1 MDEWNLADLV
11 REISQSVQQTVNSN
25 SKTFVEIRRTVGS
38 TVKGIKDT
46 VLETV
51 DTVKNTAEL
60 PKTPPKPAPY
70 PSQWVDNKLMKRSAP
85 GKITGLLLA
94 LLGAVPGVP
103 IAVALVVSAIL
114 LAVKGLNLGAA
125 VAFLSVGAAGCGV
138 LFGGGLRMRRRALRF
153 EAYRKELRGMSFCSL
168 AHLAQSV
175 GKSERFVVKDIKRMI
190 GLGFFPQA
198 HLDAQE
204 TCLILDH
211 ETYARYLEAEE
222 GRKRREAEDERRRQ
236 RLKNDP
242 KAAELEALLEDGDR
256 VIRQIREANDAIPG
270 EDISQKLFRLE
281 EITSKIFD
289 HVEKHPEKLPEIRKF
304 LNYYLPI
311 TLKLVDAYREFDSQP
326 VQGEH
331 IMSAKAEIR
340 ETLDT
345 INQAFENL
353 LDSLFENAAMDIS
366 TDISALEAML
376 AQEGLTG
383 NDFQN

>member
-11 REISQSVQQTVNSN
+11 REISQSVQETVNSN
-25 SKTFVEIRRTVGS
+25 SKTFVEIRRTVDS

-51 DTVKNTAEL
+51 DTVKNTAAR
-60 PKTPPKPAPY
+60 PKTPSKPAPY
-70 PSQWVDNKLMKRSAP
+70 PYQWADNKLMKRSAP

-94 LLGAVPGVP
+94 LLGAIPGVP
-103 IAVALVVSAIL
+103 IVVALAVSAIL
-114 LAVKGLNLGAA
+114 LTVKGLSFAA
-125 VAFLSVGAAGCGV
+125 TVAFLSVGAAGCGV
-138 LFGGGLRMRRRALRF
+138 LFGSGLRMRRRALRF
-153 EAYRKELRGMSFCSL
+153 ETYRKELRGMSFCSL

-175 GKSERFVVKDIKRMI
+175 GKSERFVAKDIKRMI
-190 GLGFFPQA
+190 ALGFFPQA
-198 HLDAQE
+198 HLDTQE

-242 KAAELEALLEDGDR
+242 RAAELEALLEDGDR

-326 VQGEH
+326 VQGEN

-353 LDSLFENAAMDIS
+353 LDSLFENAAMDVS